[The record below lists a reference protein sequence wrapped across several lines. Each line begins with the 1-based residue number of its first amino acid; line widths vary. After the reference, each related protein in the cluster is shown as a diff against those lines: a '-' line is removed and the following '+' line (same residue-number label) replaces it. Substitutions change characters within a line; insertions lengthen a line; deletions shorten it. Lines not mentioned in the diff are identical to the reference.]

1 MSKQPRDDGNDPIP
15 VLGFRFNAGHQ
26 VPFTTATSNVSQAMS
41 NSVRV
46 VTIYSTQDC
55 FIETH
60 VSNTV
65 VANTQNSHFIPKT
78 VPYDISLGP
87 EVVAS
92 ENDRFI
98 AVIGDTS
105 DGKLYISE
113 RQ

>member
-15 VLGFRFNAGHQ
+15 VLGFRFNSGHQ
-26 VPFTTATSNVSQAMS
+26 VSFNASASTISSQLS

-46 VTIYSTQDC
+46 ITLYATEDC

-60 VSNTV
+60 TSNTAE
-65 VANTQNSHFIPKT
+65 ANKVNSHFIPKT
-78 VPYDISLGP
+78 VPYDVSLGP

-92 ENDRFI
+92 ENDRYI
-98 AVIGDTS
+98 AVIGSSASGT
-105 DGKLYISE
+105 LYISE